1 MPYPAEGLFPSE
13 SLYPESP
20 APGGRAGGRGTY
32 PTIPKLRVPLRLENG
47 RLGICEQ
54 DSQENV
60 AACVYAIVATERG
73 SRLEDPDF
81 GVEDPTFDTM
91 PIDVDEWLEQ
101 IAAYEP
107 RAEVQTEQEVG
118 DLIGAVLVEVGL
130 S

>member
-1 MPYPAEGLFPSE
+1 MP
-13 SLYPESP
+13 
-20 APGGRAGGRGTY
+20 T

-47 RLGICEQ
+47 RLALVEQ
-54 DSQENV
+54 DSQDNV
-60 AACVYAIVATERG
+60 AACVYSILSYERG
-73 SRLEDPDF
+73 SRIEDPDF
-81 GVEDPTFDTM
+81 GVESRLFDQM
-91 PIDVDEWLEQ
+91 PVDVDEWLEQ